1 MVNGNLVYTA
11 VVPELQL
18 AASRVCINDNISHPL
33 NKNPQVCEFSFSV
46 RLHSVVEEDVWE
58 LSFQSIFIIPVGNKA
73 GNLHGCKSNN
83 TTMIYTLR

>member
-18 AASRVCINDNISHPL
+18 AASRVCINDNISYPL

-46 RLHSVVEEDVWE
+46 RLHSVVEEDVSHFNPSLLSLWE
-58 LSFQSIFIIPVGNKA
+58 IRLVICMAAKA
-73 GNLHGCKSNN
+73 VIQL
-83 TTMIYTLR
+83 